1 MTCQVSMI
9 FASDK
14 NSGIGFN
21 NKLPWDSIPEDME
34 WFKQCTMGKTVVMGR
49 KTWESLPE
57 RFRPLPGR
65 TNVVLTS
72 NTDNF
77 IDAIVSPSIE
87 AVLERFKDEKEIVV
101 IGGGEVYKSFA
112 PYVTRVYQTNI
123 LDTHRVD
130 VRMEVECDDWDLIY
144 FDARKGQDGPIF
156 QIFEK
161 IDGNE
166 ELIISV
172 ENILPL

>member
-9 FASDK
+9 FASG
-14 NSGIGFN
+14 NHSGIGFQN
-21 NKLPWDSIPEDME
+21 GLPWKGYPEDME

-72 NTDNF
+72 NTETF
-77 IDAIVSPSIE
+77 INAIVSPSVE
-87 AVLERFKDEKEIVV
+87 AVLERFKDEKEIIV
-101 IGGGEVYKSFA
+101 IGGGQVYKSFA

-144 FDARKGQDGPIF
+144 FDARKGQTGPIF

>member
-9 FASDK
+9 FASDRQYA
-14 NSGIGFN
+14 IGFQN
-21 NKLPWDSIPEDME
+21 GLPWKGYPEDME
-34 WFKQCTMGKTVVMGR
+34 WFKQNTMGKVVVMGR
-49 KTWESLPE
+49 KTYESLPE

-72 NTDNF
+72 NTETF
-77 IDAIVSPSIE
+77 IDAIVSPSVE

-112 PYVTRVYQTNI
+112 PYITKVYQTHIPHIHDNDI
-123 LDTHRVD
+123 
-130 VRMEVECDDWDLIY
+130 RMEVECDDWDLVY
-144 FDARKGQDGPIF
+144 HDSRLGEDKPTF

-161 IDGNE
+161 MEINDELVID
-166 ELIISV
+166 V
-172 ENILPL
+172 RKY

>member
-21 NKLPWDSIPEDME
+21 NNLPWDLIPEDME

-49 KTWESLPE
+49 KTYESLPE

-72 NTDNF
+72 NTETF
-77 IDAIVSPSIE
+77 IDAIVSPSVE

-123 LDTHRVD
+123 LGTHRAD

-144 FDARKGQDGPIF
+144 LDARKGQTGLTF

>member
-14 NSGIGFN
+14 NLGIGFN
-21 NKLPWDSIPEDME
+21 NKLPWDLITEDME

-49 KTWESLPE
+49 KTYESLPE

-72 NTDNF
+72 NTETF
-77 IDAIVSPSIE
+77 IDAIVSPSVE

-123 LDTHRVD
+123 LGTHRTD

-144 FDARKGQDGPIF
+144 LDARKGQTGPIF

>member
-14 NSGIGFN
+14 NSGIGLN
-21 NKLPWDSIPEDME
+21 NKLPWGLIPEDME

-49 KTWESLPE
+49 KTWESLPK

-72 NTDNF
+72 NTETF
-77 IDAIVSPSIE
+77 IDAIVSPSVK
-87 AVLERFKDEKEIVV
+87 AVLERFKDEKEIVI

-112 PYVTRVYQTNI
+112 PYITKVYQTHIPHIHDNDI
-123 LDTHRVD
+123 
-130 VRMEVECDDWDLIY
+130 RMEVECDDWDLVY
-144 FDARKGQDGPIF
+144 HDSRSGENGATF

-161 IDGNE
+161 MGINDELVID
-166 ELIISV
+166 V
-172 ENILPL
+172 VKC